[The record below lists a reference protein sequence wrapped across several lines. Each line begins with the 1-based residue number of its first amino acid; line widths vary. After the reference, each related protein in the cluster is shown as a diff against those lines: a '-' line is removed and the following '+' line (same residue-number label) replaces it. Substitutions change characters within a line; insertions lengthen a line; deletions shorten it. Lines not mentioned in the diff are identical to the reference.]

1 MRVFDLHCDTPYQYL
16 SGNKPAVSKE
26 TTQSFLG
33 YTACTALWVD
43 DRARSPQKLY
53 RRLLAASKSVPFPK
67 VLTLEGF
74 CFADGAHSVDA
85 IADDGIRAATLTWNY
100 NNRLAG
106 GCLGDGVLTALGKMV
121 ISRMNERGILLDLSH
136 INERSFYPALSL
148 AKQAFISHGNL
159 KTVQDHPRNIT
170 NEQAKALGN
179 RGGVIG
185 ICLYPAF
192 LGDNLFESVY
202 ENIVRA
208 EELGLKAALGSDFDG
223 ADMSP
228 LLDTPAKL
236 YVLRDFLT
244 KKGFTNT
251 MLEHFF
257 YKNAASMFSGSLQK
271 PQGVIK

>member
-1 MRVFDLHCDTPYQYL
+1 MRVFDLHCDTPYQYI
-16 SGNKPAVSKE
+16 SGNIPAVREE
-26 TTQSFLG
+26 TTQSFSG

-43 DRARSPQKLY
+43 DHSPRPENLY
-53 RRLLAASKSVPFPK
+53 RRLLAASKSVPFPNI
-67 VLTLEGF
+67 LTLEGF

-85 IADDGIRAATLTWNY
+85 IAGDGIRAATLTWNY

-106 GCLGDGVLTALGKMV
+106 GCLEDGVLTALGKTV
-121 ISRMNERGILLDLSH
+121 INRMNEREILLDLSH

-148 AKQAFISHGNL
+148 AKQAFVSHGNL
-159 KTVQDHPRNIT
+159 KAVYDHPRNIT
-170 NEQAKALGN
+170 NQQAKELGN

-192 LGDNLFESVY
+192 LGGDVYESVY

-208 EELGLKAALGSDFDG
+208 EELGLKTALGSDFDG

-228 LLDTPAKL
+228 LLDTPEKL
-236 YVLRDFLT
+236 YALRDFLT